1 MFANRSA
8 GDPAQASV
16 AVPAADRRA
25 ARHAATRQEILDA
38 AWALARERGLGSLG
52 MRELAAAVSMRAPSL
67 YQYFGSKLEIYDAMF
82 GEGMRQALAAVGGE
96 VDRRQGLDALR
107 EAGRAIVEFATS
119 DPVRAQLLFQ
129 RTIPGFEPSP
139 ESYAPAVEMSG
150 KVAALIRQ
158 VGITDPQAMD
168 VFTALM
174 SGLANQQ
181 LSNDPGGTRWIR
193 LVDRVVDMFL
203 AEMAPATGWPQEQY
217 GGARWTREQK

>member
-1 MFANRSA
+1 MFADWPAS
-8 GDPAQASV
+8 DPAPASV
-16 AVPAADRRA
+16 AVPATDRRA

-38 AWALARERGLGSLG
+38 AWAMARERGLGSLG
-52 MRELAAAVSMRAPSL
+52 MRELAAAVNMRAPSL

-82 GEGMRQALAAVGGE
+82 GEGMRQALATVGGE

-107 EAGRAIVEFATS
+107 ESGRRMVEFATS

-150 KVAALIRQ
+150 KVAALIKQ

-168 VFTALM
+168 MFTALM
-174 SGLANQQ
+174 SGLINQQ
-181 LSNDPGGTRWIR
+181 LSNDLGGTRWIR

-203 AEMAPATGWPQEQY
+203 AEMAPAT
-217 GGARWTREQK
+217 

>member
-1 MFANRSA
+1 MFDNRPAS
-8 GDPAQASV
+8 DPVPASV
-16 AVPAADRRA
+16 AVPATDRRA

-38 AWALARERGLGSLG
+38 AWAMARERGLGSLG
-52 MRELAAAVSMRAPSL
+52 MRELAAAVNMRAPSL

-107 EAGRAIVEFATS
+107 ESGRRMVEFATS

-150 KVAALIRQ
+150 KVAALIKQ

-168 VFTALM
+168 MFTALM
-174 SGLANQQ
+174 SGLINQQ

-203 AEMAPATGWPQEQY
+203 AEMAPAT
-217 GGARWTREQK
+217 